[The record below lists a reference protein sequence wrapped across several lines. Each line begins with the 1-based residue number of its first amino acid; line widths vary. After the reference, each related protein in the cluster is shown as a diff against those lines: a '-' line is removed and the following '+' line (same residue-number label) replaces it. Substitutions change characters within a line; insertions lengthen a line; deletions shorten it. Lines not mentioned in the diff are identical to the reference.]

1 MPSLQMKVGSAY
13 QVLLGRASKYFLTN
27 VISLEQSRIE
37 EPISLAEDS
46 ELPIFETLM
55 DNRVTLRLC
64 DTAGRRFYIS
74 E

>member
-1 MPSLQMKVGSAY
+1 M
-13 QVLLGRASKYFLTN
+13 LLGRASKYFLTN
-27 VISLEQSRIE
+27 VISLEQTRIE

-46 ELPIFETLM
+46 ELPVFETLM

-64 DTAGRRFYIS
+64 DSGGRRFYIS